1 MSATDGDFAISI
13 AARLR
18 KLYLDACGVLADME
32 NHDFDWQGPFWTASA
47 QCRTALRFGVLSTAL
62 RASNLMN
69 EPAFR
74 HEIAKAVQP

>member
-1 MSATDGDFAISI
+1 MAADDGDFAIEI

-18 KLYLDACGVLADME
+18 RIYIDACGVLADMDR
-32 NHDFDWQGPFWTASA
+32 HDFDWQGPFWTASA
-47 QCRTALRFGVLSTAL
+47 QCRTALRFGVLNSTL

-74 HEIAKAVQP
+74 HEIAKAVQS